1 MLDDHFR
8 ARITLLRSERDFRPA
23 VAGYC
28 QGMIEPAQIVWPSH
42 KLLNQI
48 GRYVVSFMLIHN
60 DYAWRHHGGPRPTL
74 TVLQAMVGSSPRQT
88 AGFVSALK
96 AGRFVTAVADR
107 GDGRV
112 KCLQAAPALVT
123 EIARSGRLFVA
134 AMDAV
139 TRRDPGHAGMLDG
152 PDRLGEL
159 VRLSAAHVLRHGTLI
174 APFPRVLRFA
184 GRDCGYPLLTALVGA
199 HYAATV
205 PGAPAAVSLSLRSLA
220 ERLDVS
226 RAHVGNLLG
235 EAEAAGW
242 IRIAG
247 GHLTAFDPTLLA
259 EFEVWAAGQM
269 LFYDDLA
276 AAILAD
282 LPAATAPV
290 RASGRAGLACVP
302 VDPGIPT
309 GGTAP

>member
-1 MLDDHFR
+1 MDDHFR
-8 ARITLLRSERDFRPA
+8 SRIALLRSEREFRLA

-28 QGMIEPAQIVWPSH
+28 RGMIEPSQIVWPTR
-42 KLLNQI
+42 KMLNQI

-74 TVLQAMVGSSPRQT
+74 TALQAMVGSSRRQT

-107 GDGRV
+107 EDGRV
-112 KCLQAAPALVT
+112 KCLQASPALVT
-123 EIARSGRLFVA
+123 EIGRSGRLFVA

-139 TRRDPGHAGMLDG
+139 ARRDPGRAARLDD

-159 VRLSAAHVLRHGTLI
+159 VHGAAAHVLRHGTLI
-174 APFPRVLRFA
+174 APFTRVLHFA
-184 GRDCGYPLLTALVGA
+184 SRDCGYPLLTALIGA

-205 PGAPAAVSLSLRSLA
+205 PGAPAALPLKLRGLA
-220 ERLDVS
+220 ERLNVS
-226 RAHVGNLLG
+226 RAHIGNLLG

-242 IRIAG
+242 IRIADSR
-247 GHLTAFDPTLLA
+247 LTALDPTLLT
-259 EFEVWAAGQM
+259 EFEDWAAGQM

-276 AAILAD
+276 AAILAEPKPD
-282 LPAATAPV
+282 AATPRYAC
-290 RASGRAGLACVP
+290 AS
-302 VDPGIPT
+302 
-309 GGTAP
+309 